1 MKGCWATKADA
12 RTELQCDHF
21 LPHKRELKS
30 RRESVKIID
39 KPKKV
44 EKNFRSRTA
53 CETTFKRKSKEKAR
67 LLEFGRHEDLKLQR
81 IRKKLKEL
89 KIRRVWL

>member
-30 RRESVKIID
+30 RRESVKRID
-39 KPKKV
+39 QLKKV
-44 EKNFRSRTA
+44 EKTA
-53 CETTFKRKSKEKAR
+53 CETTFKRKSKEKAC

>member
-30 RRESVKIID
+30 RRESVKRID
-39 KPKKV
+39 KLKKV
-44 EKNFRSRTA
+44 EKNA
-53 CETTFKRKSKEKAR
+53 EAG
-67 LLEFGRHEDLKLQR
+67 LLVKQN
-81 IRKKLKEL
+81 LKENP
-89 KIRRVWL
+89 KRRRASSSLVVMRI